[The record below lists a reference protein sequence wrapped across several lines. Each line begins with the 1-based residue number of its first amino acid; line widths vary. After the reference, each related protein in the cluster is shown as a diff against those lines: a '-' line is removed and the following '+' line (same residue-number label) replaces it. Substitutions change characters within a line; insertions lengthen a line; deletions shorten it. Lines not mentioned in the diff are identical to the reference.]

1 MTEDIAERT
10 RSRAVLW
17 MRCSPG
23 FRIVENP
30 SPSRQRDLTVVTG
43 GILAKSRFIFMCLEC
58 GTSHERHMG
67 RCPDCGTFN
76 SLKEHR
82 LGTASS
88 EPTPRL
94 AGESATA
101 VSITQIEAREED
113 RMAIGMGEVD
123 RVLGG
128 GLVPGCGILLSGEPG
143 VGKSTLLL
151 QIAQAISST
160 GNRFLYI
167 TGEESAAQVRLRAD
181 RIGAS
186 SEELWLLPEC
196 DVEAIEQQILSI
208 RPAVV
213 GIDSIQTIRWEQIPA
228 GAGGVVQVREVTS
241 RLLALARREG
251 IPMLMV
257 GHVTKDGGVAGPRA
271 LEHMVDA
278 VLQFEGERGHAL
290 RVLRGLK
297 NRFGSTE
304 EVGIFEMRSDGLIE
318 VENPSGLLLGDRRH
332 SSPGSAA
339 AAVLEG
345 SRPLLLE
352 IQALVTPAAH
362 GAPARKVSG
371 IDSGRLSMLAAV
383 LEKRLG
389 IPLGGCDI
397 HANAVG
403 GVKLRGTA
411 GDLALAAAILSS
423 FHDRALPRDVIFAG
437 EVGLLGEIRPV
448 PGTRQRLEEAK
459 RLGFQ
464 AACLA
469 PGSLEGLPLD
479 GMRIHETQELAD
491 LAKRFVE

>member
-1 MTEDIAERT
+1 ME
-10 RSRAVLW
+10 
-17 MRCSPG
+17 
-23 FRIVENP
+23 
-30 SPSRQRDLTVVTG
+30 G
-43 GILAKSRFIFMCLEC
+43 G
-58 GTSHERHMG
+58 
-67 RCPDCGTFN
+67 
-76 SLKEHR
+76 
-82 LGTASS
+82 
-88 EPTPRL
+88 
-94 AGESATA
+94 
-101 VSITQIEAREED
+101 
-113 RMAIGMGEVD
+113 
-123 RVLGG
+123 
-128 GLVPGCGILLSGEPG
+128 
-143 VGKSTLLL
+143 
-151 QIAQAISST
+151 
-160 GNRFLYI
+160 
-167 TGEESAAQVRLRAD
+167 
-181 RIGAS
+181 
-186 SEELWLLPEC
+186 
-196 DVEAIEQQILSI
+196 
-208 RPAVV
+208 
-213 GIDSIQTIRWEQIPA
+213 
-228 GAGGVVQVREVTS
+228 
-241 RLLALARREG
+241 
-251 IPMLMV
+251 
-257 GHVTKDGGVAGPRA
+257 
-271 LEHMVDA
+271 
-278 VLQFEGERGHAL
+278 

-318 VENPSGLLLGDRRH
+318 VENPSCLLLGDRAH

-464 AACLA
+464 APCLA
-469 PGSLEGLPLD
+469 PGSLEGSPLE

>member
-1 MTEDIAERT
+1 M
-10 RSRAVLW
+10 VL
-17 MRCSPG
+17 
-23 FRIVENP
+23 
-30 SPSRQRDLTVVTG
+30 G
-43 GILAKSRFIFMCLEC
+43 GILAKSRSIFMCLEC

-82 LGTASS
+82 LGSHSKEPAS
-88 EPTPRL
+88 RL
-94 AGESATA
+94 TIEKTSA
-101 VSITQIEAREED
+101 VPITQVEANEED
-113 RMAIGMGEVD
+113 RITTGMREVD

-128 GLVPGCGILLSGEPG
+128 GLVPGCGMLLSGEPG

-151 QIAQAISST
+151 QIAQAISLT
-160 GNRFLYI
+160 GKRFLYI

-186 SEELWLLPEC
+186 SQELWLLSEC
-196 DVEAIEQQILSI
+196 DLDTIEQQILANK
-208 RPAVV
+208 PAVV
-213 GIDSIQTIRWEQIPA
+213 GIDSIQTLRWEEIPA

-241 RLLALARREG
+241 RLMTLSRREG
-251 IPMLMV
+251 FPLLLV

-271 LEHMVDA
+271 LEHMVDG

-304 EVGIFEMRSDGLIE
+304 EVGIFEMRSDGLAE
-318 VENPSGLLLGDRRH
+318 VENPSGLLLGDRPH
-332 SSPGSAA
+332 NAPGSAA

-345 SRPLLLE
+345 TRPLLVE

-362 GAPARKVSG
+362 GAPARKTSG
-371 IDSGRLSMLAAV
+371 IDNGRLSMLAAV

-389 IPLGGCDI
+389 VPLGGCDI

-423 FHDRALPRDVIFAG
+423 FHDRALPKDVIFAG
-437 EVGLLGEIRPV
+437 EVGLLGEVRPV
-448 PGTRQRLEEAK
+448 PGTRQRLEEAS
-459 RLGFQ
+459 RLGFKS
-464 AACLA
+464 ACLA
-469 PGSLEGLPLD
+469 PNSLEGSGPD
-479 GMRIHETQELAD
+479 GMRLHETPELAN
-491 LAKRFVE
+491 LARRFVE